1 MNKGIETWLVCRT
14 QSTNDPAV
22 ICLRMKY
29 FLPHLKKA
37 LQPQNR
43 RKKAFAINPSSKSPL
58 QMKKYFKFH
67 LDLFFFLKK
76 GISVYIYNVGI
87 IQYFKSNYSCIR
99 LLNNV
104 SF

>member
-1 MNKGIETWLVCRT
+1 
-14 QSTNDPAV
+14 
-22 ICLRMKY
+22 
-29 FLPHLKKA
+29 
-37 LQPQNR
+37 
-43 RKKAFAINPSSKSPL
+43 
-58 QMKKYFKFH
+58 MKKYFKFH
-67 LDLFFFLKK
+67 LDLFFFFKK